1 MEKIILDRTEFEK
14 VLKENGGKG
23 YGSIFKF
30 TAPWCG
36 PCKTI
41 KNLVDAQVA
50 AIPATSKLACYEI
63 NVDES
68 FDIYALLKRG
78 RMVNGIPTLLF
89 YAPGTTTG
97 RSDDSVSGTNE
108 TGIQGFFTRCIEKTK

>member
-1 MEKIILDRTEFEK
+1 MEKIILDRDEFEK
-14 VLKENGGKG
+14 VIKENSGKG

-36 PCKTI
+36 PCKTV
-41 KNLVDAQVA
+41 KSLVDAQVA
-50 AIPATSKLACYEI
+50 AIPATTKLACYEI

-68 FDIYALLKRG
+68 FDIYALLKRN

-89 YAPGTTTG
+89 YAPGTMTG

-108 TGIQGFFTRCIEKTK
+108 LGIQGFFTRCIEKTK